1 MCHINMGFMMPKRP
15 FNLALVFVIA
25 LFFASTAMA
34 CPNCREALTNGSA
47 TPQAP
52 ADRPLPT
59 DPPALADS
67 QTIYAGNMAEGF
79 AYAIYIMLAVPYLLL
94 AAGGYGLYRVTR
106 PRASATETGT
116 STQTVQ

>member
-1 MCHINMGFMMPKRP
+1 MMPKRS
-15 FNLALVFVIA
+15 FNLAFAFVVA
-25 LFFASTAMA
+25 LFFASSAMA
-34 CPNCREALTNGSA
+34 CPNCREALTTGSA

-52 ADRPLPT
+52 AERPSPT

-106 PRASATETGT
+106 SRASATATNG
-116 STQTVQ
+116 STQAVQ